1 MTVTI
6 ASSTRKIDSLA
17 IQALQA
23 RLLGDVILPGDE
35 QYDSARRTQIL
46 NYDRYPALIVRAA
59 DASDVIRAV
68 EFAQARDLPLA
79 VRSGGLSVPG
89 YSTVDGGLVV
99 DLSRLK
105 AISVNPQ
112 RRTVW
117 AQPGVTSAE
126 LFEATQPHGLVLTTG
141 DTSSVGLGGLTL
153 GGGIGWLVRK
163 YGLTIDHLL
172 SVEMVTAD
180 GRIVVASAEQNPD
193 LFWALRGGGGNF
205 GVVTGFEFRL
215 EPAATILGG
224 ALILPATPEVLRG
237 YAAYTPQAP
246 DELTTIAFMMPSPP
260 LPFVPEAWHGQLV
273 VVIVAAYVGAVEEGQ
288 RALDPLRVLAEPI
301 ADLIGPMPYDGLFQ
315 FTAMAAQP
323 HAATV
328 RSGYMSEL
336 TDADIETMLLH
347 YVTHPNPMGMV
358 QLRGLGGAFA
368 RVPADATAFA
378 HRDKPLFLAIIALG
392 GEERDR
398 IWAETLWSQLEPRT
412 SGVYVNFL
420 ADEGE
425 ARIRAAY
432 PPATYVRLA
441 AVKRRYD
448 PTNLFRLNQNIQP
461 AS

>member
-6 ASSTRKIDSLA
+6 ASSTRTIDSLA

-79 VRSGGLSVPG
+79 VRSGGHSVPG
-89 YSTVDGGLVV
+89 YSTVDGGIVV
-99 DLSRLK
+99 DLSRMK
-105 AISVNPQ
+105 AISVDAE

-117 AQPGVTSAE
+117 AQPGVTSGE
-126 LFEATQPHGLVLTTG
+126 LFAATQPHGLVLTTG

-153 GGGIGWLVRK
+153 GGGIGWLVRT

-180 GRIVVASAEQNPD
+180 GRIVVASQEQNPE

-205 GVVTGFEFRL
+205 GIVTGFEFRL

-260 LPFVPEAWHGQLV
+260 LPFVPEAWHGRLV
-273 VVIVAAYVGAVEEGQ
+273 VMIVAAYVGDVEEGQ
-288 RALDPLRVLAEPI
+288 RAIDPLRALAKPI
-301 ADLIGPMPYDGLFQ
+301 ADLIGPMPYSGLFE
-315 FTAMAAQP
+315 FTAMGAQP

-336 TDADIETMLLH
+336 SDDDIETMLLH

-398 IWAETLWSQLEPRT
+398 IWAETLWSELQPRT

-425 ARIRAAY
+425 TRIRAAY
-432 PPATYVRLA
+432 PPATYARLA
-441 AVKRRYD
+441 AIKRRYD
-448 PTNLFRLNQNIQP
+448 PTNLFRLNQNIRP
-461 AS
+461 AD

>member
-1 MTVTI
+1 MTI
-6 ASSTRKIDSLA
+6 APAGPTRTIDSLA
-17 IQALQA
+17 VQTLRA

-35 QYDSARRTQIL
+35 QYDDARLTHIL
-46 NYDRYPALIVRAA
+46 NYDRYPAIIVRAA
-59 DASDVIRAV
+59 DAADVIRAV

-79 VRSGGLSVPG
+79 VRSGGHSVPG
-89 YSTVDGGLVV
+89 HSSVDGGIVV
-99 DLSRLK
+99 DLSRMK
-105 AISVNPQ
+105 AISVDPERQ
-112 RRTVW
+112 TVW

-126 LFEATQPHGLVLTTG
+126 LFAATGPHGLVLTTG

-180 GRIVVASAEQNPD
+180 GRIVVASAEQNPE

-246 DELTTIAFMMPSPP
+246 EGLTTIAFMMPSPP
-260 LPFVPEAWHGQLV
+260 LPFVPEAWHGRLV
-273 VVIVAAYVGAVEEGQ
+273 VMIVAAWVGDVEEGQ
-288 RALDPLRVLAEPI
+288 RALDPLRELAEPV

-315 FTAMAAQP
+315 FTDLGAQP

-336 TDADIETMLLH
+336 SDEDIETMLLH

-368 RVPADATAFA
+368 RVPAGATAFA

-398 IWAETLWSQLEPRT
+398 IWAETLWQQLEPRT

-425 ARIRAAY
+425 SRIRAAY
-432 PPATYVRLA
+432 PPATYARLA
-441 AVKRRYD
+441 EVKRRYD

-461 AS
+461 AE